1 MAKKRASKKRIITK
15 TITSNKGTKVKVR
28 CKWVM
33 QQGRRR
39 EMCFATGG
47 SGGYQKGAI
56 VSNRVKGKIR

>member
-1 MAKKRASKKRIITK
+1 MAKWINKRIK
-15 TITSNKGTKVKVR
+15 SNKGTQVNVR

-39 EMCFATGG
+39 EICFAKGG